1 MMRARPRCGRGRA
14 LCAVESER
22 VAAPGSSRG
31 ANQAT
36 GLSGR
41 GPIRNSGTAAK
52 RGIAEGRLPVPGG
65 DELGTIEEL
74 GAIQE
79 RSGKIGAV
87 EHRFEEVRPLH
98 SSTRQVRIAALRAPQ
113 IGAAKVGPRKIES
126 TEIEAAQCG
135 RRQVRRLVV
144 RCPPRIP
151 CRGAASEQGDML
163 ISGHYRKPSGR
174 IVPLSQCARSS

>member
-41 GPIRNSGTAAK
+41 GPLRNIRTAAK

-65 DELGTIEEL
+65 DELGAIEEL
-74 GAIQE
+74 GAMEE
-79 RSGKIGAV
+79 RAGKIGAV
-87 EHRFEEVRPLH
+87 ERRFEEIRPLH
-98 SSTRQVRIAALRAPQ
+98 SGTRQVRIAALRSAQ
-113 IGAAKVGPRKIES
+113 IGAAKVRPRKIAAAQV
-126 TEIEAAQCG
+126 EAAQRG
-135 RRQVRRLVV
+135 RR
-144 RCPPRIP
+144 
-151 CRGAASEQGDML
+151 
-163 ISGHYRKPSGR
+163 
-174 IVPLSQCARSS
+174 